1 MGIIKSLL
9 DNDLYKFTMMN
20 AVFSLFSRQIV
31 RYKFIDRNNI
41 SYPDGFDKDVMG
53 EIKKMENLRLSK
65 DEKGYLMEKLG
76 TFLPPT
82 FIDFLEG
89 YKFDSNEIKVWLD
102 KDNKLHLTIEGYWYR
117 TILWEVPLMA
127 IISELYF
134 LKTGQEVNIFDGD
147 IQKND
152 LSKLSNMMKHNAYF
166 ADFGTR
172 RRYSFANQDRIVSLF
187 SSVENQVFVGTS
199 NVYLAFKHNVKPIG
213 THAHEWFMVIASIF
227 GYKMAN
233 KIGLEYWVKTY
244 NGNLGTALTDTFTTD
259 VFLNAFDTKFSKLF
273 DGVRHDSGDPFE
285 FADKMI
291 KHYKSMGI
299 DPMSKTIVFSDGLNT
314 NLATKLKKYCIGK
327 IMCSFGIGTFLT
339 NDVGVKALNMVI
351 KVTEVYVDGLGWV
364 GAVKLSDNPIKH
376 TGKEKDIEVGKYTL
390 NIK

>member
-9 DNDLYKFTMMN
+9 DNDLYKFSMMN
-20 AVFSLFSRQIV
+20 AVFNLFSRLIV
-31 RYKFIDRNNI
+31 RYKFIDRNSI
-41 SYPDGFDKDVMG
+41 SYPDNFDKDVMD
-53 EIKKMENLRLSK
+53 EIKKMENLKLTGT
-65 DEKGYLMEKLG
+65 EKTYLMEKLG
-76 TFLPPT
+76 NFLPPT
-82 FIDFLEG
+82 FIDFLAG
-89 YKFDSNEIKVWLD
+89 YRFDSNEIKVWLD
-102 KDNKLHLTIEGYWYR
+102 EDNKLHLTIEGYWFK

-134 LKTGQEVNIFDGD
+134 IKTGQEVNIFDEN

-152 LSKLSNMMKHNAYF
+152 LSKLSKMMKHNAYF

-172 RRYSFANQDRIVSLF
+172 RRFSFENQDRIVKLF
-187 SSVENQVFVGTS
+187 SKKGNHTFVGTS
-199 NVYLAFKHNVKPIG
+199 NVFLAMKHNVKPIG
-213 THAHEWFMVIASIF
+213 THAHEWFMVIAAIF

-233 KIGLEYWVKTY
+233 KIGLEYWVKVY

-259 VFLNAFDTKFSKLF
+259 VFLKSFDTMFSKLF

-291 KHYKSMGI
+291 KHYESLGI

-314 NLATKLKKYCIGK
+314 DLAAKLKEYCVGRIK
-327 IMCSFGIGTFLT
+327 CSFGIGTFLT
-339 NDVGVKALNMVI
+339 NDLGVKPLNMVI
-351 KVTEVYVDGLGWV
+351 KVTEVYVDGHWV

-376 TGKEKDIEVGKYTL
+376 TGKEKDIEISKYVL
-390 NIK
+390 NTN